1 MNISLTLQLISTAI
15 MIIGIAF
22 GIQNIRQYR
31 ASRKREAAIMMLNSF
46 QTSEFVRGLLQIF
59 DLPEGVRKSELDE
72 LPADQYLA
80 IYMVIGTWERL
91 GILVYRR
98 EIDLEL
104 VDDAYSGPVIQSWLK
119 LEGYIQ
125 DFRAYVQRRQ
135 LSSGSNGLPSEC
147 WKERVRRRLFQRTS
161 LIATGSKNGNII
173 VLSIP

>member
-125 DFRAYVQRRQ
+125 EFRAYVQRDTAFEWFQWLAERM
-135 LSSGSNGLPSEC
+135 LERESGAQAVPAYIAHRD
-147 WKERVRRRLFQRTS
+147 WK
-161 LIATGSKNGNII
+161 
-173 VLSIP
+173 

>member
-125 DFRAYVQRRQ
+125 EFRAYVQRDTAFEWFQWLAERM
-135 LSSGSNGLPSEC
+135 LERESGVQAVPAYIAHRD
-147 WKERVRRRLFQRTS
+147 WK
-161 LIATGSKNGNII
+161 
-173 VLSIP
+173 